1 MLLQHQMVQYQ
12 AYRQVMAIGIC
23 KEEVVIMKNVI
34 NHAHKMT
41 AMLLAIGM
49 LVTGIAVDP
58 KQVEAEENAIIPNV
72 VIYDESYSI
81 TDYWDDGKKAPV
93 KEGYVFGGWF
103 KEDADTTA
111 TNKETLISEDGQT
124 TKICVP
130 LTATDIDSATDEDNL
145 VDEGVTAIAKF
156 VPAQVLSVKAQNGVD
171 KDSSLGKIDAATV
184 TQISK
189 ENPMW
194 VRVMTS
200 QDSENYSKIGFDIY
214 LANKKK
220 PIDSA
225 DNDYILETNKVF
237 EKVYVGDTLTDANQ
251 IFGEQS
257 KYVCV
262 WQIDKIDTPSNANKI
277 IYVRPYWYTMDGTKV
292 LGLAKYVHIEDDYKN
307 YISVPVNIT
316 RTKDIAAGAINM
328 TYDYEGLEL
337 AKDDNG
343 NILFEKG
350 RIFPDMEFHCDTAQS
365 IIKMVGN
372 EATVDTYANSDE
384 TIYANIRFVKPTT
397 SQDTELN
404 FNMNLVKFC
413 DWTQTTLT
421 NNQEVKVWDIAYEVK
436 ATNE

>member
-1 MLLQHQMVQYQ
+1 
-12 AYRQVMAIGIC
+12 
-23 KEEVVIMKNVI
+23 MKKAI
-34 NHAHKMT
+34 NHARRAT
-41 AMLLAIGM
+41 AMLLAMGM
-49 LVTGIAVDP
+49 LLAGIAVYP
-58 KQVEAEENAIIPNV
+58 KQAEAEENAIIPNA

-81 TDYWDDGKKAPV
+81 ADYWNDGKKAPV
-93 KEGYVFGGWF
+93 REGYVFGGWF
-103 KEDADTTA
+103 KEDAASTA
-111 TNKETLISEDGQT
+111 ENKETLTSEDGQT
-124 TKICVP
+124 TKTCIP
-130 LTATDIDSATDEDNL
+130 LTVGDIDSDADNR
-145 VDEGVTAIAKF
+145 VDDGITAIAKF

-171 KDSSLGKIDAATV
+171 KDSSLGKIDATTV

-189 ENPMW
+189 QNPMW

-200 QDSENYSKIGFDIY
+200 QDSENYSKIGFDIL

-225 DNDYILETNKVF
+225 DNDYILETDKVF

-251 IFGEQS
+251 IFGDLS
-257 KYVCV
+257 KTVCV

-316 RTKDIAAGAINM
+316 RTEDIAAGAVNM
-328 TYDYEGLEL
+328 TYDYTGLEL

-350 RIFPDMEFHCDTAQS
+350 RIFPDMEFHCDTTNK
-365 IIKMVGN
+365 IIQMVGN

-397 SQDTELN
+397 EVETELN

-413 DWTQTTLT
+413 DWNQKVLI
-421 NNQEVKVWDIAYEVK
+421 NNQEVKVWDITYEVK
-436 ATNE
+436 ATNK

>member
-1 MLLQHQMVQYQ
+1 
-12 AYRQVMAIGIC
+12 
-23 KEEVVIMKNVI
+23 MKNVI
-34 NHAHKMT
+34 NHAHKTT

-49 LVTGIAVDP
+49 LLTGIAVNP
-58 KQVEAEENAIIPNV
+58 KQAEAEENAIIPNT
-72 VIYDESYSI
+72 VIYDESYNI
-81 TDYWDDGKKAPV
+81 TDYWNNGKKAPV

-103 KEDADTTA
+103 KEDADSTA
-111 TNKETLISEDGQT
+111 DNKENLVSEDGQT

-130 LTATDIDSATDEDNL
+130 LTAADIDSNTDSR
-145 VDEGVTAIAKF
+145 VDESVTAVAKF

-171 KDSSLGKIDAATV
+171 KDSSLEKIDATTV

-200 QDSENYSKIGFDIY
+200 QDSENYSKIGFDIL

-225 DNDYILETNKVF
+225 DNDYILETDKVF

-251 IFGEQS
+251 IFGDLS
-257 KYVCV
+257 KSVCV

-316 RTKDIAAGAINM
+316 RTEDIAAGAVNM
-328 TYDYEGLEL
+328 TYDYAGLEL

-350 RIFPDMEFHCDTAQS
+350 RIFPDMEFHCDTAQN

-372 EATVDTYANSDE
+372 EATVDTYANSGE

-397 SQDTELN
+397 QEGTELN

-413 DWTQTTLT
+413 DWNQNALI